1 MTDDTQQYRNAT
13 EDELDAVTTGGL
25 TVHEWILIGQ
35 AMMNYVTDPIDF
47 DLTEM
52 VQSGDATDYDA
63 AKLYC
68 ERWVEI
74 RNAQAEDIMN
84 VVAVVILT
92 HLPKDTQEYQTTHRA
107 YHDDKP
113 WFERAAGVEYEVA
126 DPLTILAA
134 QAAARLN

>member
-1 MTDDTQQYRNAT
+1 MTDDTQQHRNAT
-13 EDELDAVTTGGL
+13 ADELSAVGPGGM
-25 TVHEWILIGQ
+25 TVHQWIMIGQ
-35 AMMNYVTDPIDF
+35 AMMTYITEPIDF

-52 VQSGDATDYDA
+52 VDSGRSTDFDD

-74 RNAQAEDIMN
+74 RNEQAEDIMN
-84 VVAVVILT
+84 VVAVAILT

-134 QAAARLN
+134 QSTAHLN